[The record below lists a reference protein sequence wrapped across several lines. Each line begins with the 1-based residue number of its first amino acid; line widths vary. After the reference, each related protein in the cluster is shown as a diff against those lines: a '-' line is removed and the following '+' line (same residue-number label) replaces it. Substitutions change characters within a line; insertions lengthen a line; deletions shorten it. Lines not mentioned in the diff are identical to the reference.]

1 MVGLANTALVLLA
14 WTESMRRV
22 LTENELYT
30 IMHAAEEHQIR
41 MFHEFPSAI
50 HEAPDVEHLVTA
62 FVDAAAAAR

>member
-1 MVGLANTALVLLA
+1 
-14 WTESMRRV
+14 MRRV

-30 IMHAAEEHQIR
+30 ITHAAEEHQIR